1 MRANTY
7 VCDRSVTVQGKF
19 CLRYL
24 FTLFVTHVV
33 KKEVEKKKRG
43 RERKRK
49 ENCAVVGISQLL
61 FLFCCWGVVGVT
73 MTMKPW
79 PKGRLPVQYG
89 DARHG
94 VIMKLNEVMGD

>member
-1 MRANTY
+1 MQRK
-7 VCDRSVTVQGKF
+7 V

-24 FTLFVTHVV
+24 FTLFVTNVV
-33 KKEVEKKKRG
+33 KKEVEKKNRG
-43 RERKRK
+43 REREREERK
-49 ENCAVVGISQLL
+49 LSAVVRISQLL